1 MDDPRELP
9 CAVRLL
15 PSLLQGSIGGATC
28 RLLNVTRSPALALG
42 KSHHQFPTNPKP
54 TVQDVPGRG
63 LSICHPVMIPNY
75 PSWTAELCG
84 GSIFW
89 AQPLHGKCSF
99 VWFGIDDSVLHMLGS
114 QGSAELAFG
123 LSARRRAILLERIVR
138 SSYVLFRMNRFISS
152 RHPQSLGMDRDLS
165 LEDDRPARGGPRRI
179 MRS

>member
-1 MDDPRELP
+1 VDDPRELP

-42 KSHHQFPTNPKP
+42 KSQHQFPTNPKP
-54 TVQDVPGRG
+54 TVQDVSGRG
-63 LSICHPVMIPNY
+63 LSICHPVM
-75 PSWTAELCG
+75 PSWTAERCG

-89 AQPLHGKCSF
+89 AQPLHGKCSC

-114 QGSAELAFG
+114 QGSAESASG
-123 LSARRRAILLERIVR
+123 LSARRHAILLERIVR
-138 SSYVLFRMNRFISS
+138 SSYVSVSDGRPLHIKSAS
-152 RHPQSLGMDRDLS
+152 TSLGMDRDLT
-165 LEDDRPARGGPRRI
+165 LEDDRPARGGARPRRI